1 MTHATIA
8 HTTPPVHADGDMN
21 PNDIDTS
28 RAERIGFFSTYEEG
42 KTHWTELAVWF
53 LTQDRWRR
61 RPFLSELVGKSTIPG
76 QVDKVQR
83 ISGGSFEKVVR
94 LFDDTAPARAAIEE
108 ARNWLRDHG
117 RDEVTGLPRSFAL
130 PKTDVD
136 ALAWLYG
143 DADPK
148 TWPRLVE
155 QDFGIGEST
164 VRAALKNGTPVK
176 LPLLS
181 ILRYFDRER
190 FGRDRAD
197 RAARQAIA
205 ANTRGEG
212 MAVPVKRMGG
222 EGE

>member
-1 MTHATIA
+1 
-8 HTTPPVHADGDMN
+8 MN

-53 LTQDRWRR
+53 LTEERWRR
-61 RPFLSELVGKSTIPG
+61 RPFLSELVGKSRIAG

-130 PKTDVD
+130 PKTDEE
-136 ALAWLYG
+136 ALTWLYG
-143 DADPK
+143 QPDEG
-148 TWPRLVE
+148 TTLLRMLSR
-155 QDFGIGEST
+155 DFDIGEST
-164 VRAALKNGTPVK
+164 IRAALKNGTPVK

-181 ILRYFDRER
+181 VLRWFDREAFR
-190 FGRDRAD
+190 RDRENGKLD
-197 RAARQAIA
+197 
-205 ANTRGEG
+205 
-212 MAVPVKRMGG
+212 G

>member
-8 HTTPPVHADGDMN
+8 HTAPPVHADGDMN

-53 LTQDRWRR
+53 LTEERWRR

-130 PKTDVD
+130 PKTDEE
-136 ALAWLYG
+136 ALTWLYG
-143 DADPK
+143 QPDEG
-148 TWPRLVE
+148 TTLLRMLSR
-155 QDFGIGEST
+155 DFDIGEST
-164 VRAALKNGTPVK
+164 IRAALKNGTPVK

-181 ILRYFDRER
+181 VLRWFDREAFR
-190 FGRDRAD
+190 RDRQ
-197 RAARQAIA
+197 ARIVDHAIQDA
-205 ANTRGEG
+205 RENGTSDGE
-212 MAVPVKRMGG
+212 
-222 EGE
+222 EE